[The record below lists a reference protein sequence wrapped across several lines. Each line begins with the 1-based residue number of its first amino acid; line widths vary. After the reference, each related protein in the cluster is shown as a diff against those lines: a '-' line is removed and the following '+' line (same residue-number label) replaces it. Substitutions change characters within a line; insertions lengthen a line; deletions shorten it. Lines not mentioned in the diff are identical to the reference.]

1 MSSYSKDLPE
11 QDKKDD
17 VNNIIKIFK
26 MIYEMK
32 KIEISSCDGLEE
44 RSLQYARRNAYIKE
58 LEKDKKENYD
68 YAGFTETLISD
79 ISSKTSFIADAIEE
93 LSRDVESLIT
103 LPSEKAKKIINMKE
117 KLPEIIEKLNE
128 QPRNSFT
135 TESYTSVRKKDKTK
149 IQKNAEKAISSI
161 SDEDKKLIKN
171 IDIQSKEINF
181 LENILICRIK
191 LQGKNESKKSKE
203 KDIKN
208 IIKIFE
214 MIEDFES
221 VNVPS
226 SPELSESTIKDS
238 RRKAYMKEL
247 EKDKKQNY
255 HYSDEND
262 TLKSDIWS
270 KTYDIANKIQSLSHD
285 INGLISLPSEKAAEI
300 LETKKKLEK
309 VIQTLN
315 AEPRNPNQNADG
327 TYKLPTFS
335 LPPISRSNHSI
346 IKKEYKTYKPSVRK
360 TTRPKRPA
368 NKNKRVRETRKKRAA
383 RKRMEKMS
391 K

>member
-1 MSSYSKDLPE
+1 
-11 QDKKDD
+11 
-17 VNNIIKIFK
+17 
-26 MIYEMK
+26 
-32 KIEISSCDGLEE
+32 
-44 RSLQYARRNAYIKE
+44 
-58 LEKDKKENYD
+58 
-68 YAGFTETLISD
+68 
-79 ISSKTSFIADAIEE
+79 
-93 LSRDVESLIT
+93 
-103 LPSEKAKKIINMKE
+103 
-117 KLPEIIEKLNE
+117 
-128 QPRNSFT
+128 
-135 TESYTSVRKKDKTK
+135 
-149 IQKNAEKAISSI
+149 
-161 SDEDKKLIKN
+161 
-171 IDIQSKEINF
+171 
-181 LENILICRIK
+181 
-191 LQGKNESKKSKE
+191 
-203 KDIKN
+203 
-208 IIKIFE
+208 

-315 AEPRNPNQNADG
+315 AEPRNHDINGLISLPSEKAAEILETKKKLEKVIQTLNAEPRNPNQNADG

-383 RKRMEKMS
+383 RKRMEKTS